1 MVMPMC
7 GCFYPKNV
15 DYVEEN
21 LVRLMKKQAPSAGAA
36 KANLAGLW
44 GVPSFG

>member
-1 MVMPMC
+1 MPVC
-7 GCFYPKNV
+7 GCFYPKSV

-21 LVRLMKKQAPSAGAA
+21 LVRLIKKRAQSSGAAA